1 MVKDYHWLPWAP
13 RASVAIGSCPKCC
26 KPHLSKTA
34 YIQWA
39 RQCYAHPLH
48 QEHLQ
53 RSRELKRPKWNCNA
67 IMRKTIEN
75 HWKPRKSMPCP
86 VRGRFCSRCKLC
98 SNWGTLSSTCS
109 SMSLSKLLSWSKL
122 TMLVE
127 WGLLGVQWH
136 IVMLLYAKDLHETYW
151 CHWKSSKFE
160 HLSDIHKERVLK
172 CALEVSKH
180 LDYHWWHWCGM
191 IYSS

>member
-1 MVKDYHWLPWAP
+1 MWEE
-13 RASVAIGSCPKCC
+13 PKR
-26 KPHLSKTA
+26 T
-34 YIQWA
+34 
-39 RQCYAHPLH
+39 
-48 QEHLQ
+48 
-53 RSRELKRPKWNCNA
+53 KRNCNA
-67 IMRKTIEN
+67 IMRKAIEN
-75 HWKPRKSMPCP
+75 HWKPWKSMPCP

-98 SNWGTLSSTCS
+98 S
-109 SMSLSKLLSWSKL
+109 KLRNSQFNMFKHVLVKTTKL
-122 TMLVE
+122 DHTGWLNEVCL
-127 WGLLGVQWH
+127 GLLGVQWH

-180 LDYHWWHWCGM
+180 LDYHWCHWCGM